1 MRAKMADNSLE
12 ASSDDNNNE
21 PGKIVM
27 NLGYNIIASTQSRFE
42 KILKP
47 EIPMP
52 TMLGSTNKNINQ
64 RSSEPAKKP
73 FLY

>member
-12 ASSDDNNNE
+12 ASSEDNNNE

-47 EIPMP
+47 EIAMP
-52 TMLGSTNKNINQ
+52 TMLSSTNKNLNQ
-64 RSSEPAKKP
+64 IANEPAKKS